1 METKMLKK
9 APLCPF
15 MNSIKDVFMRTHFRT
30 NALVS
35 LIIAVFFGPLVIAAE
50 NYTPPKTD
58 FGVPDV
64 QGVWNYKT
72 RTGLERA
79 DVYGGEL
86 EVDEETMLAKMV
98 STPDF
103 IAFLEATGAEAPG
116 PENVGGYNGFWITPG
131 DALAEMNGKYRSS
144 LIVDPPDGKIPWREE
159 GQAIR
164 RSQQDELPMGM
175 AESDGPEGRT
185 LSDRCL
191 ISFASTAPF
200 MSSLYNNHMQ
210 IVQGPTHVVLLA
222 EMVHNARIVRIDE
235 EFKAL
240 PYEKWLGD
248 SIGYYE
254 GDTLVVQTK
263 DFNGWQ
269 VAKERLVSSNILL
282 TERFTRV
289 ANNKLHYTFTI
300 DDPDLYTQPWTAE
313 MPMYTGE
320 NLYEYACH
328 EGNYAMRAILAG
340 ERRHEADARSAQ

>member
-1 METKMLKK
+1 
-9 APLCPF
+9 
-15 MNSIKDVFMRTHFRT
+15 MRTVYRST
-30 NALVS
+30 ALSS
-35 LIIAVFFGPLVIAAE
+35 LIIAALAVPAVFAAE
-50 NYTPPKTD
+50 NYAPPKTA

-79 DVYGGEL
+79 DVYEGEL
-86 EVDEETMLAKMV
+86 EVDEATMLDKMV

-131 DALAEMNGKYRSS
+131 DALAQMNGKYRTS
-144 LIVDPPDGKIPWREE
+144 LIVDPPDGKIPWRED
-159 GQAIR
+159 GQAVR
-164 RSQQDELPMGM
+164 QSQREELPMGM
-175 AESDGPEGRT
+175 AQSDGPEGRT

-210 IVQGPTHVVLLA
+210 ITQSPTHVVLLA
-222 EMVHNARIVRIDE
+222 EMVHNARIVAIDQ
-235 EFKAL
+235 EFRDL

-254 GDTLVVQTK
+254 GDTLIVQTK
-263 DFNGWQ
+263 NFNPWQ

-282 TERFTRV
+282 TERFSRV
-289 ANNKLHYTFTI
+289 ADDKLHYSFTI
-300 DDPDLYTQPWTAE
+300 DDPELYTQPWTAE

-320 NLYEYACH
+320 DLFEYACH

-340 ERRHEADARSAQ
+340 ARRQESDAAKAQ

>member
-1 METKMLKK
+1 
-9 APLCPF
+9 
-15 MNSIKDVFMRTHFRT
+15 MRTVYRST
-30 NALVS
+30 ALSS
-35 LIIAVFFGPLVIAAE
+35 LIIAALAVPAVFAAE
-50 NYTPPKTD
+50 NYAPPKTA

-79 DVYGGEL
+79 DVYEGEL
-86 EVDEETMLAKMV
+86 EVDEATMLDKMV

-131 DALAEMNGKYRSS
+131 DALAQMNGKYRTS
-144 LIVDPPDGKIPWREE
+144 LIVDPPDGKIPWRED
-159 GQAIR
+159 GQAVR
-164 RSQQDELPMGM
+164 QSQREELPMGM
-175 AESDGPEGRT
+175 AQSDGPEGRT

-210 IVQGPTHVVLLA
+210 IVQSPTHVVLLA
-222 EMVHNARIVRIDE
+222 EMVHNARIVAIDQ
-235 EFKAL
+235 EFRDL

-254 GDTLVVQTK
+254 GDTLIVQTK
-263 DFNGWQ
+263 NFNPWQ
-269 VAKERLVSSNILL
+269 VAKERLVSSNILV
-282 TERFTRV
+282 TERFSRV
-289 ANNKLHYTFTI
+289 ADDKLHYSFTI
-300 DDPDLYTQPWTAE
+300 DDPELYTQPWTAE

-320 NLYEYACH
+320 DLFEYACH

-340 ERRHEADARSAQ
+340 ARRQESDAAKAQ

>member
-1 METKMLKK
+1 
-9 APLCPF
+9 
-15 MNSIKDVFMRTHFRT
+15 MNLIKDVSMRTHFRI
-30 NALVS
+30 NALAS
-35 LIIAVFFGPLVIAAE
+35 LMIAVFVGPHAFAAE
-50 NYTPPKTD
+50 DYRPPQTD

-72 RTGLERA
+72 RTTLQRA
-79 DVYGGEL
+79 DVYEGEL

-98 STPDF
+98 STPDYL
-103 IAFLEATGAEAPG
+103 AFLEATGAEAPG
-116 PENVGGYNGFWITPG
+116 PKNVGGYNGFWITPG
-131 DALAEMNGKYRSS
+131 DALAQMNGKYRTS
-144 LIVDPPDGKIPWREE
+144 LIVDPPDGQIPWREE
-159 GQAIR
+159 GQAVR

-222 EMVHNARIVRIDE
+222 EMVHNARIVRIDQ
-235 EFKAL
+235 EFKEL
-240 PYEKWLGD
+240 PFDKWLGD

-254 GDTLVVQTK
+254 GDTLIVQTK
-263 DFNGWQ
+263 NFNGWQ
-269 VAKERLVSSNILL
+269 VAKERLMSSNILL

-289 ANNKLHYTFTI
+289 ADDKLHYTFTI
-300 DDPDLYTQPWTAE
+300 DDAELYTQPWTAE

-340 ERRHEADARSAQ
+340 ERRHEADARNAQ

>member
-1 METKMLKK
+1 
-9 APLCPF
+9 
-15 MNSIKDVFMRTHFRT
+15 MRTVYRST
-30 NALVS
+30 ALSS
-35 LIIAVFFGPLVIAAE
+35 LIIAALAVPAVFAAE
-50 NYTPPKTD
+50 NYAPPKTA

-79 DVYGGEL
+79 DVYEGEL
-86 EVDEETMLAKMV
+86 EVDEATMLDKMV

-131 DALAEMNGKYRSS
+131 DALAQMNGKYRTS
-144 LIVDPPDGKIPWREE
+144 LIVDPPDGKIPWRED
-159 GQAIR
+159 GQAVR
-164 RSQQDELPMGM
+164 QSQREELPMGM
-175 AESDGPEGRT
+175 AQSDGPEGRT

-210 IVQGPTHVVLLA
+210 IVQSPTHVVLLA
-222 EMVHNARIVRIDE
+222 EMVHNARIVAIDQ
-235 EFKAL
+235 EFRDL

-254 GDTLVVQTK
+254 GDTLIVQTK
-263 DFNGWQ
+263 NFNPWQ

-282 TERFTRV
+282 TERFSRV
-289 ANNKLHYTFTI
+289 ADDKLHYSFTI
-300 DDPDLYTQPWTAE
+300 DDPELYTQPWTAE

-320 NLYEYACH
+320 DLFEYACH

-340 ERRHEADARSAQ
+340 ARRQEADAAKAQ

>member
-1 METKMLKK
+1 MK
-9 APLCPF
+9 
-15 MNSIKDVFMRTHFRT
+15 T
-30 NALVS
+30 NVS
-35 LIIAVFFGPLVIAAE
+35 MIAVTGFVIASLAASASFSAE
-50 NYTPPKTD
+50 DYTPPKTA

-79 DVYGGEL
+79 EVYEGEL
-86 EVDEETMLAKMV
+86 EVDEATMLEKMV

-116 PENVGGYNGFWITPG
+116 PHNVGGYNGFWITPG
-131 DALAEMNGKYRSS
+131 DALAEMNGMYRTS
-144 LIVDPPDGKIPWREE
+144 LIVDPPDGQIPWREE
-159 GQAIR
+159 GQAVR
-164 RSQQDELPMGM
+164 RAQQEDLPMGM

-191 ISFASTAPF
+191 VSFASTAPF

-210 IVQGPTHVVLLA
+210 IVQSPTHVVLLA
-222 EMVHNARIVRIDE
+222 EMVHNARIVRIDQ
-235 EFKAL
+235 EFKDL

-254 GDTLVVQTK
+254 GDSLIVQTK
-263 DFNGWQ
+263 DFNPWQ
-269 VAKERLVSSNILL
+269 VAKERLVSNDVLL

-289 ANNKLHYTFTI
+289 ADDKIHYSFTI
-300 DDPDLYTQPWTAE
+300 DDPELYTQPWTAE

-320 NLYEYACH
+320 DLYEYACH

-340 ERRHEADARSAQ
+340 ARRLEADAANGQ

>member
-1 METKMLKK
+1 
-9 APLCPF
+9 
-15 MNSIKDVFMRTHFRT
+15 MRTVYRST
-30 NALVS
+30 ALSS
-35 LIIAVFFGPLVIAAE
+35 LIIAALAVPAVFAAE
-50 NYTPPKTD
+50 NYAPPKTA

-79 DVYGGEL
+79 DVYEGEL
-86 EVDEETMLAKMV
+86 EVDEATMLDKMV

-131 DALAEMNGKYRSS
+131 DALAQMNGKYRTS
-144 LIVDPPDGKIPWREE
+144 LIVDPPDGKIPWRED
-159 GQAIR
+159 GQAVR
-164 RSQQDELPMGM
+164 QSQREELPMGM
-175 AESDGPEGRT
+175 AQSDGPEGRT

-210 IVQGPTHVVLLA
+210 IMQSPTHVVLLA
-222 EMVHNARIVRIDE
+222 EMVHNARIVAIDQ
-235 EFKAL
+235 EFRDL

-254 GDTLVVQTK
+254 GDTLIVQTK
-263 DFNGWQ
+263 NFNPWQ

-282 TERFTRV
+282 TERFSRV
-289 ANNKLHYTFTI
+289 ADDKLHYSFTI
-300 DDPDLYTQPWTAE
+300 DDPELYTQPWTAE

-320 NLYEYACH
+320 DLFEYACH

-340 ERRHEADARSAQ
+340 ARRQESDAAKAQ

>member
-1 METKMLKK
+1 MKINL
-9 APLCPF
+9 
-15 MNSIKDVFMRTHFRT
+15 N
-30 NALVS
+30 VS
-35 LIIAVFFGPLVIAAE
+35 ATLGLLIAAMAASVALAAE
-50 NYTPPKTD
+50 DYTPPKTD

-79 DVYGGEL
+79 DVYEGEL
-86 EVDEETMLAKMV
+86 EVDEATMLTKMV
-98 STPDF
+98 STPDY

-131 DALAEMNGKYRSS
+131 DALAEMNGMYRTS
-144 LIVDPPDGKIPWREE
+144 LIVDPPDGQIPWRED
-159 GQAIR
+159 GQALR

-191 ISFASTAPF
+191 VSFASTAPF

-210 IVQGPTHVVLLA
+210 IVQSPTHVMLLA
-222 EMVHNARIVRIDE
+222 EMVHNARIVKIDQ
-235 EFKAL
+235 EFKDL

-254 GDTLVVQTK
+254 GDTLIVQTK
-263 DFNGWQ
+263 DFNPWQ
-269 VAKERLVSSNILL
+269 VAKERLVSENVLL

-289 ANNKLHYTFTI
+289 ADDKLHYSFTI
-300 DDPDLYTQPWTAE
+300 DDPELYTQPWTAE

-320 NLYEYACH
+320 DLYEYACH

-340 ERRHEADARSAQ
+340 ARRLEADAANGQ